1 MDTTDFERSLKQE
14 GLSKNTIEAYLWTVN
29 YFDASYGEYNEE
41 NLHAYKGYL
50 VEYFKPKTVNLRI
63 QAINKYLD
71 FIGSKTLRLKA
82 VRIQQKPFLENVISI
97 SDYRFLKTRLKK
109 DGNDMWYFIVWYL
122 GATGARVSE
131 LVKIKVEH
139 VEDGFIDMYSKG
151 GKLRR
156 LYIPKRL
163 QRETLKWLGSQNRRN
178 GYLFTNRYGAQITTR
193 GISQQLKNYANK
205 YGLDEKVV
213 YPHSFRHMFA
223 KSFLAKCN
231 DIALLA
237 DLMGHESIETT
248 RIYLRRTASEQR
260 DMVDQVVTW

>member
-1 MDTTDFERSLKQE
+1 
-14 GLSKNTIEAYLWTVN
+14 
-29 YFDASYGEYNEE
+29 
-41 NLHAYKGYL
+41 
-50 VEYFKPKTVNLRI
+50 
-63 QAINKYLD
+63 
-71 FIGSKTLRLKA
+71 
-82 VRIQQKPFLENVISI
+82 
-97 SDYRFLKTRLKK
+97 
-109 DGNDMWYFIVWYL
+109 MWYFIVWYL

-131 LVKIKVEH
+131 LIKIKVEH

-163 QRETLKWLGSQNRRN
+163 QRETLKWLDSQNRKN
-178 GYLFTNRYGAQITTR
+178 GYLFINRYDEQITTR
-193 GISQQLKNYANK
+193 GISQQLKNYAIK
-205 YGLDEKVV
+205 YGLNEKVV

-260 DMVDQVVTW
+260 AVVDQVVTW